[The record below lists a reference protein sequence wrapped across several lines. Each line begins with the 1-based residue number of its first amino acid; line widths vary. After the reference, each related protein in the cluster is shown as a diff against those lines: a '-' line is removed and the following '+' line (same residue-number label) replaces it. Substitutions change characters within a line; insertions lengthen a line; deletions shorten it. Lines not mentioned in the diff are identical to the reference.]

1 MRIKDRCHGKARGL
15 ILTERENRSQFLI
28 AQMEALPAVK
38 IDKIKKSLEVNVHNF
53 QYFLSIILRF

>member
-38 IDKIKKSLEVNVHNF
+38 IDKIKKSLEVTVHNF
-53 QYFLSIILRF
+53 